1 MPLSS
6 LASSVATETVNE
18 VLRRAS
24 AVMVRDLAAVQL
36 INTVS
41 EELRARFDAD
51 CGNEYS
57 DFEGYHPL
65 I

>member
-1 MPLSS
+1 MPLNS

-51 CGNEYS
+51 RGNQHS
-57 DFEGYHPL
+57 DFEGYHLL